1 LNSVS
6 EKDSILLQLSQI
18 LRLTKATPFPSAI
31 GQAVNR
37 RKGEV

>member
-6 EKDSILLQLSQI
+6 EKDSIFAPIVTNPAAL
-18 LRLTKATPFPSAI
+18 FPSAI
-31 GQAVNR
+31 GQAVGR